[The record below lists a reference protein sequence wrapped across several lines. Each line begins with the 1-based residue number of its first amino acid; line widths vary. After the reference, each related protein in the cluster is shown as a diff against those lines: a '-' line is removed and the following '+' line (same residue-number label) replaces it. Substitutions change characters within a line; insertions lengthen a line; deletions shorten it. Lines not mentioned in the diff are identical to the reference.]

1 MSAEA
6 VKERQA
12 QILVV
17 DDRQENRFL
26 VQSVLESS
34 GFRVHLANNGEEALD
49 IARLHRP
56 DLIISDITMPKMD
69 GFQLCRI
76 VKADDI
82 LKDIRF
88 VFYTA
93 TYTEEKDER
102 FALSLGADQFL
113 VQPIEPV
120 ELVHRVNKLIAKT
133 DGVAFIGEHKEDVE
147 YYREYS
153 QRLVLKLERKL
164 DELEIANRKL
174 QSLNTTLEDKVTERT
189 GDLKRKNQEL
199 ATTNGELQ
207 AFAHTAAHD
216 LRAPLRSIQ
225 GFAALMAEE
234 VVARCSPETR
244 SHLDRIKRSTAQ
256 MDRLVQDLL
265 DYSKVA
271 STQVRLLPIKLDR
284 IVRQVVADRQ
294 IDIDEKHAVIKVKV
308 DKIDVHGVEV
318 LLVQLFENLLSNALK
333 FVAPGV
339 QPRVVIRAEVDGRI
353 ARVWV
358 EDNGIGI
365 PPEYKDRIFNVF
377 ERLHQQDV
385 YPGTGIGLAIV
396 RKAVERMGGRI
407 HVASEVGKG
416 TSFCIELKRALS

>member
-6 VKERQA
+6 AKMRQA

-26 VQSVLESS
+26 LQSVLESS
-34 GFRVHLANNGEEALD
+34 GFQVHLANNGEEALD
-49 IARLHRP
+49 LARRYWP
-56 DLIISDITMPKMD
+56 DLIISDITMPRMD

-76 VKADDI
+76 IKTDDL
-82 LKDIRF
+82 LKQIRF

-102 FALSLGADQFL
+102 FAMSLGADQFL
-113 VQPIEPV
+113 VKPIGPIE
-120 ELVHRVNKLIAKT
+120 LVNRVNEIIGKT
-133 DGVAFIGEHKEDVE
+133 DASTRATDHKEDLE

-153 QRLVLKLERKL
+153 QRLVSKLERKL

-174 QSLNTTLEDKVTERT
+174 QSLNTTLEEKVAERT
-189 GDLKRKNQEL
+189 ADLKRKNQEL
-199 ATTNGELQ
+199 ATSNAELQ

-225 GFAALMAEE
+225 GFAALLGEE
-234 VVARCSPETR
+234 VAAKCSPEAR
-244 SHLDRIKRSTAQ
+244 SHLDRIKRSAAQ

-271 STQVRLLPIKLDR
+271 SAQVRLLPIKLDR
-284 IVRQVVADRQ
+284 IVKQVVADRQ
-294 IDIDEKHAVIKVKV
+294 IDIDEKHAVIKVDV
-308 DKIDVHGVEV
+308 DEIAVQGVEV
-318 LLVQLFENLLSNALK
+318 LLLQLLENLVSNALK
-333 FVAPGV
+333 FVAAGV
-339 QPRVVIRAEVDGRI
+339 QPRVAIRAEVDGRI
-353 ARVWV
+353 VRLFV

-377 ERLHQQDV
+377 ERLHQQDA

-407 HVASEVGKG
+407 HLKSEVGKG
-416 TSFCIELKRALS
+416 TSFCIELKRAVP